1 MGMYLHNYAN
11 YLVAEGGA
19 THLCSS
25 EPRSPILEGE
35 YAATVERR
43 TVCPEPT
50 STFNLRRNL
59 AIDLLQVKA
68 ALGYPRNF

>member
-1 MGMYLHNYAN
+1 MYLHNYAN
-11 YLVAEGGA
+11 HLVAVGGA
-19 THLCSS
+19 THLSSS
-25 EPRSPILEGE
+25 EPRSPIPQGE
-35 YAATVERR
+35 YAATVGRR

-59 AIDLLQVKA
+59 VIDLLQVKA